1 MLIRIAA
8 ILGLLGLFTD
18 QTAVG
23 QQVPLSQID
32 GVPGTLIIVG
42 GGSVPEDVPKTIRRL
57 AGDSGSVAI
66 LAEAAESRDESASQ
80 AMKWLAESGFE
91 NPARLVVV
99 KADDPTTHELFST
112 VSGVWICGGQQQR
125 LADAWKSTNIEE
137 KLRGVLARGGV
148 IAGTSAGA
156 AIMSKVMIAGGNPV
170 PEISVGWDLLPG
182 SIIDQHFS
190 ERDRLPRLQAAVA
203 QHPECVGFG
212 IDEGTALVCR
222 ARALQVLGKGGVSVC
237 LSHCSW
243 RQDELQILK
252 AGDVAD
258 LTQLRR
264 AARQRQQQQNPGV
277 AQFGPAK
284 VESGALVIVGGG
296 AMPPDVVQRFVEL
309 ADGEKAHI
317 VVLPTAVP
325 KDQTD
330 ESVPGFLKR
339 AKIAKVTVLTQRG
352 AEVESAEFQEAMKSA
367 TGIWF
372 GGGRQWNFVDAY
384 EGTSAVAAFHD
395 VLKRGGVIAGSS
407 AGATIQGEFLVR
419 GHPLGNTVMMADG
432 YERGFAF
439 LPGSAI
445 DQHFAQRKRFA
456 DLLPVVWTHPQM
468 LGIGIDE
475 GTALV
480 VQGTHADV
488 IGQSAVHFVTRPML
502 DGISSFETLP
512 NENDKA
518 KNLFR
523 TVKTGESIDLSSLPV
538 QAKP

>member
-57 AGDSGSVAI
+57 AGDNGSVAI

-80 AMKWLAESGFE
+80 AMKWLADSGFE
-91 NPARLVVV
+91 DPARLVVV
-99 KADDPTTHELFST
+99 KADDPTTHDLLST

-125 LADAWKSTNIEE
+125 LADAWKTTNVEE
-137 KLRGVLARGGV
+137 KLKSVLERGGV
-148 IAGTSAGA
+148 VAGTSAGA

-170 PEISVGWDLLPG
+170 PEISAGWDLLPG
-182 SIIDQHFS
+182 SIVDQHFS
-190 ERDRLPRLQAAVA
+190 QRDRLPRLKAAVA
-203 QHPECVGFG
+203 QHAERVGFG
-212 IDEGTALVCR
+212 IDEGTALVCQGR
-222 ARALQVLGKGGVSVC
+222 TLRVVGKGDVAVC
-237 LSHCSW
+237 LSSCSW
-243 RQDELQILK
+243 RQDDLQTLK
-252 AGDVAD
+252 SGDVAD

-264 AARQRQQQQNPGV
+264 AARQRQQQLNPGTPK
-277 AQFGPAK
+277 FGAVR

-296 AMPPDVVQRFVEL
+296 GMPPDVVQRFVEL
-309 ADGEKAHI
+309 AGGENAHI

-330 ESVPGFLKR
+330 GSIPGFLKR
-339 AKIAKVTVLTQRG
+339 ASIAKVTVLTQRG

-512 NENDKA
+512 NENDEA